1 MTRHYKQHQASQ
13 AFDRNSSH
21 LRRELAL
28 GTPRRHLDVLVE
40 LLETLLPETGGS
52 LVTEH
57 YRQQL
62 EQLKRDVAGRSNLRL
77 VK

>member
-13 AFDRNSSH
+13 AFDRNASR
-21 LRRELAL
+21 LRLELAM
-28 GTPRRHLDVLVE
+28 GTPRRHLDILVE
-40 LLETLLPETGGS
+40 LLETLLPDTGGS

-62 EQLKRDVAGRSNLRL
+62 AQLKRDVANRSNLRL

>member
-1 MTRHYKQHQASQ
+1 MTRHYKQHTASQ
-13 AFDRNSSH
+13 AFDRNASL
-21 LRRELAL
+21 LRLELSM
-28 GTPRRHLDVLVE
+28 GTARRHLDVLVE

-62 EQLKRDVAGRSNLRL
+62 AALKADVANRSNLRL

>member
-1 MTRHYKQHQASQ
+1 MTRQYKMHQASQ
-13 AFDRNSSH
+13 AFDRNASR
-21 LRRELAL
+21 LRLELSM

-57 YRQQL
+57 YKQML
-62 EQLKRDVAGRSNLRL
+62 AQLKADVASRSNLRL